1 MKELKQIIS
10 FIFHHPLAKKHKL
23 KAIWRFLIWQIQC
36 RLSDKLYEKRFIN
49 DIRFYAKRGLNG
61 ITGNIYVGLH
71 EFEDMAFVI
80 HFLKE
85 KDIFFDVGANVGAFS
100 LLASGVANAKSIA
113 FEPSKKTIDLL
124 RKNVS
129 LNKLEYLIDCVP
141 VGIGKEKTTL
151 WFTKGKDTTNHFTKK
166 KEDDS
171 EIIEV
176 NPLDSFFPIFQPCI
190 IKIDVEG
197 FETEVLKG
205 AENILDS
212 KELKAV
218 IIELNGS
225 GLRYGF
231 HDKEIHE
238 KLLGFG
244 FAPYSYDPFKRSL
257 TLLDIFGAHN
267 TLYLRDVNFVEN
279 RLKNAPAFNI
289 FDDSI

>member
-23 KAIWRFLIWQIQC
+23 KAIWRFLSWQIQC
-36 RLSDKLYEKRFIN
+36 RLSTKLYEIRFIN
-49 DIRFYAKRGLNG
+49 DIHFYAKKGLNG

-71 EFEDMAFVI
+71 EFEDMAFII

-85 KDIFFDVGANVGAFS
+85 KDTFFDVGANVGVYS

-124 RKNVS
+124 SKNVN
-129 LNKLEYLIDCVP
+129 LNKLEHLVDCMP
-141 VGIGKEKTTL
+141 VGVGKEKATL
-151 WFTKGKDTTNHFTKK
+151 WFTKGEDTTNHITKK
-166 KEDDS
+166 KETDS
-171 EIIEV
+171 EIIQV
-176 NPLDSFFPIFQPCI
+176 ISLDSLFPIFHPCV

-212 KELKAV
+212 KDLKAI

-225 GLRYGF
+225 GLRYGY
-231 HDKEIHE
+231 HDIEIHE
-238 KLLGFG
+238 KLLRFG
-244 FAPYSYDPFKRSL
+244 FAPYSYDPFKRSV

-267 TLYLRDVNFVEN
+267 TLYLRDVNFVKN
-279 RLKNAPAFNI
+279 RVRNAPAFNI
-289 FDDSI
+289 FNENI